1 MRSSGSFVSRKFS
14 MRMSWSGWSALAMR
28 PEMESSSTP
37 MKRVP
42 GWPWLM
48 KLPVPQPGSRIVALA
63 GTPRRAMASWMAAM
77 TVGDV

>member
-1 MRSSGSFVSRKFS
+1 
-14 MRMSWSGWSALAMR
+14 MR

-42 GWPWLM
+42 SLPWLM
-48 KLPVPQPGSRIVALA
+48 KLPVPQPGSRIVALP
-63 GTPRRAMASWMAAM
+63 GTPRRAIASWMAAM

>member
-1 MRSSGSFVSRKFS
+1 
-14 MRMSWSGWSALAMR
+14 MR

-42 GWPWLM
+42 WLPWLM

-63 GTPRRAMASWMAAM
+63 GMPRRAMASWMAAM